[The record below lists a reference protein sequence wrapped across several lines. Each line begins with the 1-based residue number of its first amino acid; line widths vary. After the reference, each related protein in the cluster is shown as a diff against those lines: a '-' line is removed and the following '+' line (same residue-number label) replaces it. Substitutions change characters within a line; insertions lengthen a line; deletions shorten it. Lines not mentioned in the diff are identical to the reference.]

1 MSLLL
6 RTTALMLLL
15 LSRAPAMAAV
25 PLTTNSTEDNREESQ
40 QNEVSSKLFRHSL
53 SGLYGIANQNYSI
66 VQPYQ
71 DFDVLYSKAHQ
82 AQIELETLCKST
94 ALLTHTQAYFA
105 GTKSRQRALEKVE
118 LELDGQAE
126 RITDLA
132 RATIVA
138 HDVASLVTAYE
149 TLSREATVVKVK
161 NRFKNPAESG
171 YRDLNVLVQLPK
183 TGIIAEV
190 QLHLAAIAQVK
201 SGAEHELYEQIQT
214 IERTARQEQRELTE
228 WENAQIAKMRSAS
241 RDLYQQAW
249 QPYITTHIQAA

>member
-15 LSRAPAMAAV
+15 LSRAPVLAAI
-25 PLTTNSTEDNREESQ
+25 PLTSNSTEDNREESQ

-53 SGLYGIANQNYSI
+53 SGLYGISSQNYP
-66 VQPYQ
+66 VTQPYQ

-94 ALLTHTQAYFA
+94 ALLTDTQAYFA
-105 GTKSRQRALEKVE
+105 GAKSHQRALEKVA

-138 HDVASLVTAYE
+138 NDVASLVTAYE
-149 TLSREATVVKVK
+149 TLNREVTIVKVK

-183 TGIIAEV
+183 TKIIAEV
-190 QLHLAAIAQVK
+190 QFHLAAIAEVK
-201 SGAEHELYEQIQT
+201 SGAEHELYEQIQN
-214 IERTARQEQRELTE
+214 IERTAHQEQRDLTE
-228 WENAQIAKMRSAS
+228 WEHAQIAKMRSTS